1 MSSAADVG
9 SKRSRVSLG
18 ALKPLAPY
26 ALAHRGR
33 IGLALI
39 ALTVASAATLVV
51 PIAVRR
57 MIDFGFSDS
66 NAGLIRAYFL
76 AMIGVV
82 AVLALASGA
91 RYYLVMTLG
100 ERVVADLRADLFG
113 HLTRLD
119 PSFFDAEKTG
129 DIASRLSA
137 DTTQLKATFGSSASL
152 ALRNLFLFVGAMTMM
167 VVTSPK
173 LSAFVL
179 AAIPII
185 VLPLYAAG
193 RSVRERSRRAQDRLA
208 DATAFATESLSAV
221 RVMQSFLAE
230 RFTASRYREAA
241 FGAYEAARTMT
252 QARAIVTA
260 AAIFLAFGSVV
271 VVLWLGAQEV
281 IARKMTGGTL
291 SQFVLFAVFGAGALG
306 QLSEVWNEVSQAA
319 GAAGRIGE
327 IMAVKPRIVA
337 PPQPLRLAKPV
348 RGEFAFQN
356 VCFAYPGRE
365 DDAVLRDV
373 SFRIAPGETVAIV
386 GPSGAG
392 KSTLFQ
398 LALRFY
404 DPASG
409 AVTLDGVDVS
419 KLDPADLRAEIAL
432 VPQDAF
438 IFGATVADNIAYG
451 APGAT
456 REAVVAAAQQAAA
469 DGFISNLPRGYDTQ
483 LGERGVTLSGGER
496 QRIAIARAILKNAP
510 VLLLDEATS
519 ALDAENETLV
529 QGALETLMKGR
540 STLVIAHRLA
550 TIVNADRIFVIEAG
564 RLVEEGSHASLMAA
578 NGLYARLARLQFET
592 GAAALTAVARP
603 VGAVWRA
610 RIRLDSWA
618 SATYLRAFGLRHAGS
633 RRRGFGADRAF
644 SRGWAPKPVTTQSRS
659 WS

>member
-1 MSSAADVG
+1 MSSTDTG
-9 SKRSRVSLG
+9 SKRSRVSLA

-33 IGLALI
+33 IVLALI
-39 ALTVASAATLVV
+39 ALALASAATLVV

-100 ERVVADLRADLFG
+100 ERVVADLRADLFS

-119 PSFFDAEKTG
+119 PSFFDGEKTG

-152 ALRNLFLFVGAMTMM
+152 ALRNLFLFVGAITMM
-167 VVTSPK
+167 VFTSPK

-179 AAIPII
+179 AAIPVI

-241 FGAYEAARTMT
+241 FGAYEAARTMI

-260 AAIFLAFGSVV
+260 VAIFLAFGSVV

-281 IARKMTGGTL
+281 IAGSMTGGAL

-327 IMAVKPRIVA
+327 IMAVQRRIVA

-348 RGEFAFQN
+348 RGELAFHD
-356 VCFAYPGRE
+356 VRFAYPGRE
-365 DDAVLRDV
+365 DGSVLRDV

-404 DPASG
+404 DPGSG
-409 AVTLDGVDVS
+409 AVMLDGVDIS

-438 IFGATVADNIAYG
+438 IFGATIADNIAYG
-451 APGAT
+451 APGAS
-456 REAVVAAAQQAAA
+456 REAVVAAAKRAAA
-469 DGFISNLPRGYDTQ
+469 DSFISAMPQGYDTA

-519 ALDAENETLV
+519 ALDAESETLV

-550 TIVNADRIFVIEAG
+550 TIVNAHRILVVEAG
-564 RLVEEGSHASLMAA
+564 RVVEEGSHASLMAA

-592 GAAALTAVARP
+592 GAAALTAA
-603 VGAVWRA
+603 AEA
-610 RIRLDSWA
+610 A
-618 SATYLRAFGLRHAGS
+618 
-633 RRRGFGADRAF
+633 
-644 SRGWAPKPVTTQSRS
+644 Q
-659 WS
+659 

>member
-1 MSSAADVG
+1 MSSADAG

-18 ALKPLAPY
+18 ALRPLAPY
-26 ALAHRGR
+26 ALVHSTR
-33 IGLALI
+33 IVLALI
-39 ALTVASAATLVV
+39 ALAIASGATLVV
-51 PIAVRR
+51 PVAVRR
-57 MIDFGFSDS
+57 MIDFGFSDA

-76 AMIGVV
+76 AMLGVV

-91 RYYLVMTLG
+91 RYYLVITLG
-100 ERVVADLRADLFG
+100 EGVVADLRADLFT

-119 PSFFDAEKTG
+119 PSFFDSEKTG

-137 DTTQLKATFGSSASL
+137 DTTQLKATFGASASL
-152 ALRNLFLFVGAMTMM
+152 ALRNLFLFVGATAMM

-179 AAIPII
+179 AAIPVI

-193 RSVRERSRRAQDRLA
+193 RTVRERSRRAQDRLA

-230 RFTASRYREAA
+230 RFTAARYREAA
-241 FGAYEAARTMT
+241 FGAYEAARAMA
-252 QARAIVTA
+252 QARALVTA
-260 AAIFLAFGSVV
+260 AALFLAFGSVV
-271 VVLWLGAQEV
+271 FVLWLGAREV
-281 IARKMTGGTL
+281 ITHRMTGGAL

-327 IMAVKPRIVA
+327 ILAVKPRIVA
-337 PPQPLRLAKPV
+337 PANPLKLLKPV
-348 RGEFAFQN
+348 RGELAFRN
-356 VCFAYPGRE
+356 VSFAYPGRE
-365 DDAVLRDV
+365 DDPVLRDV
-373 SFRIAPGETVAIV
+373 SFRVAPGETVAIV

-404 DPASG
+404 DTAGG
-409 AVTLDGVDVS
+409 AVTLDGVDIS
-419 KLDPADLRAEIAL
+419 RLDPADLRAEIAL

-438 IFGATVADNIAYG
+438 IFGASVADNIAYG
-451 APGAT
+451 APGAA
-456 REAVVAAAQQAAA
+456 REAIVAAAKQAAA
-469 DGFISNLPRGYDTQ
+469 DGFISALPRGYDTL

-519 ALDAENETLV
+519 ALDAESETLV

-550 TIVNADRIFVIEAG
+550 TIVNADRILVIEAG
-564 RLVEEGSHASLMAA
+564 RLVEEGAHASLMAA

-592 GAAALTAVARP
+592 GAAALTAEA
-603 VGAVWRA
+603 A
-610 RIRLDSWA
+610 
-618 SATYLRAFGLRHAGS
+618 
-633 RRRGFGADRAF
+633 
-644 SRGWAPKPVTTQSRS
+644 Q
-659 WS
+659 

>member
-26 ALAHRGR
+26 AFAHRGR

-39 ALTVASAATLVV
+39 ALTIASAATLVV

-100 ERVVADLRADLFG
+100 ERVVADLRADLFS

-152 ALRNLFLFVGAMTMM
+152 ALRNLFLFVGAMAMM

-173 LSAFVL
+173 LSIFVL

-230 RFTASRYREAA
+230 RFTALRYRDAA
-241 FGAYEAARTMT
+241 FGAYEAARSMT

-271 VVLWLGAQEV
+271 VVLWLGAQELV
-281 IARKMTGGTL
+281 ARRMTGGTL

-337 PPQPLRLAKPV
+337 PARPLKLAEPV
-348 RGEFAFQN
+348 RGEFAFQT
-356 VCFAYPGRE
+356 VGFAYPGRE

-373 SFRIAPGETVAIV
+373 SFRVAPGETVAIV

-409 AVTLDGVDVS
+409 AVMLDGVDIS

-456 REAVVAAAQQAAA
+456 REAVVAAAKQAAA
-469 DGFISNLPRGYDTQ
+469 DSFVSDLPRGYDTQ

-519 ALDAENETLV
+519 ALDAESETLV

-540 STLVIAHRLA
+540 SISSSPTAGD
-550 TIVNADRIFVIEAG
+550 DRQRA
-564 RLVEEGSHASLMAA
+564 SH
-578 NGLYARLARLQFET
+578 
-592 GAAALTAVARP
+592 P
-603 VGAVWRA
+603 
-610 RIRLDSWA
+610 
-618 SATYLRAFGLRHAGS
+618 RH
-633 RRRGFGADRAF
+633 
-644 SRGWAPKPVTTQSRS
+644 
-659 WS
+659 

>member
-1 MSSAADVG
+1 MSSAADAG
-9 SKRSRVSLG
+9 SKRSRVPLG

-26 ALAHRGR
+26 AFAHRGR

-39 ALTVASAATLVV
+39 ALTIASAATLVV

-57 MIDFGFSDS
+57 MIDFGFSHS
-66 NAGLIRAYFL
+66 NASLIRAYFL

-100 ERVVADLRADLFG
+100 ERVVADLRADLFS

-152 ALRNLFLFVGAMTMM
+152 ALRNLFLFVGAITMM
-167 VVTSPK
+167 VFTSPK

-179 AAIPII
+179 AAIPVI

-230 RFTASRYREAA
+230 TFTASRYREAA
-241 FGAYEAARTMT
+241 FGAYEAARAMSE
-252 QARAIVTA
+252 ARAFVTA
-260 AAIFLAFGSVV
+260 AALFLAFGSVV

-281 IARKMTGGTL
+281 IAGQMTGGAL

-327 IMAVKPRIVA
+327 IMAVKPRIRA
-337 PPQPLRLAKPV
+337 PAQPMKLAKPV
-348 RGEFAFQN
+348 RGELAFHD

-365 DDAVLRDV
+365 DGAVLRHV
-373 SFRIAPGETVAIV
+373 SFRVAAGEMVAIV

-404 DPASG
+404 DPSSG
-409 AVTLDGVDVS
+409 AVMLDGVDIS
-419 KLDPADLRAEIAL
+419 KLDPAGLRAEIAL

-456 REAVVAAAQQAAA
+456 RDAVVAAAKQAAA
-469 DGFISNLPRGYDTQ
+469 DGFISALPQGYDTA

-496 QRIAIARAILKNAP
+496 QRIAIARAILKDAP

-519 ALDAENETLV
+519 ALDAESETLV

-550 TIVNADRIFVIEAG
+550 TIVTAHRILVIEAG
-564 RLVEEGSHASLMAA
+564 RLVEQGSHASLMAA
-578 NGLYARLARLQFET
+578 NGLYSRLARLQFET
-592 GAAALTAVARP
+592 GAAALTAA
-603 VGAVWRA
+603 AEA
-610 RIRLDSWA
+610 A
-618 SATYLRAFGLRHAGS
+618 
-633 RRRGFGADRAF
+633 
-644 SRGWAPKPVTTQSRS
+644 Q
-659 WS
+659 

>member
-1 MSSAADVG
+1 MPSAADVG
-9 SKRSRVSLG
+9 SKRSRISLG
-18 ALKPLAPY
+18 ALRPLAPY
-26 ALAHRGR
+26 AFAHRGR
-33 IGLALI
+33 IALALV
-39 ALTVASAATLVV
+39 ALAIASAATLVV

-100 ERVVADLRADLFG
+100 ERVVADLRADLFS

-119 PSFFDAEKTG
+119 PSFFDGEKTG

-152 ALRNLFLFVGAMTMM
+152 ALRNLFLFVGAITMM
-167 VVTSPK
+167 VFTSPK

-230 RFTASRYREAA
+230 KFTAGRYREAA

-260 AAIFLAFGSVV
+260 AALFLAFGSVV

-281 IARKMTGGTL
+281 VAGKMTGGTL

-327 IMAVKPRIVA
+327 IMAVEPRIVA
-337 PPQPLRLAKPV
+337 PAQPVRLAKPV
-348 RGEFAFQN
+348 HGELAFDD
-356 VCFAYPGRE
+356 VCFAYPGRH
-365 DDAVLRDV
+365 DDSVLRDV
-373 SFRIAPGETVAIV
+373 SFRVAPGETVAIV

-404 DPASG
+404 DPGSG
-409 AVTLDGVDVS
+409 SVMLDGVDIS

-456 REAVVAAAQQAAA
+456 REAVVAAAKQAAA
-469 DGFISNLPRGYDTQ
+469 DGFISTMPQGYDTP

-519 ALDAENETLV
+519 ALDAESETLV

-550 TIVNADRIFVIEAG
+550 TIVNADRILVVEAG
-564 RLVEEGSHASLMAA
+564 RVVEEGSHASLMAA
-578 NGLYARLARLQFET
+578 NGLYSRLARLQFET
-592 GAAALTAVARP
+592 GAAALTAA
-603 VGAVWRA
+603 AEA
-610 RIRLDSWA
+610 AL
-618 SATYLRAFGLRHAGS
+618 
-633 RRRGFGADRAF
+633 
-644 SRGWAPKPVTTQSRS
+644 
-659 WS
+659 

>member
-1 MSSAADVG
+1 MPSAADVG
-9 SKRSRVSLG
+9 SKRSRISLG
-18 ALKPLAPY
+18 ALRPLAPY
-26 ALAHRGR
+26 AFAHRGR
-33 IGLALI
+33 IALALV
-39 ALTVASAATLVV
+39 ALAIASAATLVV

-100 ERVVADLRADLFG
+100 ERVVADLRADLFC

-119 PSFFDAEKTG
+119 PSFFDGEKTG

-152 ALRNLFLFVGAMTMM
+152 ALRNLFLFVGAITMM

-230 RFTASRYREAA
+230 KFTAGRYREAA

-260 AAIFLAFGSVV
+260 AALFLAFGSVV

-281 IARKMTGGTL
+281 VAGKMTGGTL

-327 IMAVKPRIVA
+327 IMAVEPRIVA
-337 PPQPLRLAKPV
+337 PAQPVRLAKPV
-348 RGEFAFQN
+348 HGELAFDD
-356 VCFAYPGRE
+356 VCFAYPGRH
-365 DDAVLRDV
+365 DDSVLRDV
-373 SFRIAPGETVAIV
+373 SFRVAPGETVAIV

-404 DPASG
+404 DPGSG
-409 AVTLDGVDVS
+409 SVMLDGVDIS

-456 REAVVAAAQQAAA
+456 REAVVAAAKQAAA
-469 DGFISNLPRGYDTQ
+469 DGFISTMPQGYDTP

-519 ALDAENETLV
+519 ALDAESETLV

-550 TIVNADRIFVIEAG
+550 TIVNADRILVVEAG
-564 RLVEEGSHASLMAA
+564 RVVEEGSHASLMAA
-578 NGLYARLARLQFET
+578 NGLYSRLARLQFET
-592 GAAALTAVARP
+592 GAAALTAA
-603 VGAVWRA
+603 AEA
-610 RIRLDSWA
+610 AL
-618 SATYLRAFGLRHAGS
+618 
-633 RRRGFGADRAF
+633 
-644 SRGWAPKPVTTQSRS
+644 
-659 WS
+659 

>member
-1 MSSAADVG
+1 MSSADIG
-9 SKRSRVSLG
+9 RKRSRVSLA

-26 ALAHRGR
+26 AFAHRGR
-33 IGLALI
+33 IALALV
-39 ALTVASAATLVV
+39 ALVVASAATLVV

-57 MIDFGFSDS
+57 MIDFGFSDA

-100 ERVVADLRADLFG
+100 ERVVANLRADLFA

-119 PSFFDAEKTG
+119 PNFFDGEKTG

-152 ALRNLFLFVGAMTMM
+152 ALRNLFLFVGAITMM

-193 RSVRERSRRAQDRLA
+193 RSVRDKSRRAQDRLA
-208 DATAFATESLSAV
+208 DATAFAAESLSAV
-221 RVMQSFLAE
+221 RVMQAFLAE
-230 RFTASRYREAA
+230 KFAAGRYREAA
-241 FGAYEAARTMT
+241 FGAYEAARATS
-252 QARAIVTA
+252 QARAVVTA
-260 AAIFLAFGSVV
+260 AALFLAFGSVV

-281 IARKMTGGTL
+281 IAGQMTGGAL

-327 IMAVKPRIVA
+327 ILAVKPRIVA
-337 PPQPLRLAKPV
+337 PAQPLKLARPV
-348 RGEFAFQN
+348 RGELAFSD
-356 VCFAYPGRE
+356 VSFAYPGRE
-365 DDAVLRDV
+365 DGPVLRDI
-373 SFRIAPGETVAIV
+373 SFRVAPGETVAIV

-404 DPASG
+404 DPTSG
-409 AVTLDGVDVS
+409 SVMLDGVAIS
-419 KLDPADLRAEIAL
+419 RLDPADFRAEIAL

-456 REAVVAAAQQAAA
+456 REAVVAAAKQAAA
-469 DGFISNLPRGYDTQ
+469 DGFIAAQPQGYDTP

-496 QRIAIARAILKNAP
+496 QRISIARAILKNAP
-510 VLLLDEATS
+510 LLLLDEATS
-519 ALDAENETLV
+519 ALDAESETLV

-550 TIVNADRIFVIEAG
+550 TIVNAHRILVIEAG

-578 NGLYARLARLQFET
+578 NGLYARLARLQFDT
-592 GAAALTAVARP
+592 GAAALTAE
-603 VGAVWRA
+603 AVE
-610 RIRLDSWA
+610 
-618 SATYLRAFGLRHAGS
+618 
-633 RRRGFGADRAF
+633 
-644 SRGWAPKPVTTQSRS
+644 
-659 WS
+659 

>member
-1 MSSAADVG
+1 MSSAAAG

-26 ALAHRGR
+26 ALVHRAR
-33 IGLALI
+33 IVLALV

-51 PIAVRR
+51 PVAVRR
-57 MIDFGFSDS
+57 MIDFGFSDA

-82 AVLALASGA
+82 AMLALASGA

-100 ERVVADLRADLFG
+100 ERVVADLRADLFT

-119 PSFFDAEKTG
+119 PAFFDAEKTG

-137 DTTQLKATFGSSASL
+137 DTTQLKATFGASASL
-152 ALRNLFLFVGAMTMM
+152 ALRNLFLFVGAITMM

-179 AAIPII
+179 AAIPVI

-193 RSVRERSRRAQDRLA
+193 RSVRERSRRAQDKLA

-230 RFTASRYREAA
+230 RFTAGRYREAA
-241 FGAYEAARTMT
+241 FSAYEAARAMS
-252 QARAIVTA
+252 QARALVTA

-271 VVLWLGAQEV
+271 FVLWLGAREV
-281 IARKMTGGTL
+281 IAHRMTGGAL

-327 IMAVKPRIVA
+327 IMGVKPRIVA
-337 PPQPLRLAKPV
+337 PAEPIKLARPV
-348 RGEFAFQN
+348 RGELAFRN
-356 VCFAYPGRE
+356 VSFAYPGRE
-365 DDAVLRDV
+365 DDPVLRNV
-373 SFRIAPGETVAIV
+373 SFRVAPGETVAIV

-404 DPASG
+404 DTGGG

-419 KLDPADLRAEIAL
+419 RLDPASLRAEIAL

-438 IFGATVADNIAYG
+438 IFGASVADNIGYG

-456 REAVVAAAQQAAA
+456 REAVVAAARQAAA
-469 DGFISNLPRGYDTQ
+469 DGFISALPGGYDTL

-519 ALDAENETLV
+519 ALDAESETLV

-540 STLVIAHRLA
+540 TTLVIAHRLA
-550 TIVNADRIFVIEAG
+550 TIVNAHRILVIEAG
-564 RLVEEGSHASLMAA
+564 RLVEEGDHASLMAA

-592 GAAALTAVARP
+592 GAAALTA
-603 VGAVWRA
+603 
-610 RIRLDSWA
+610 
-618 SATYLRAFGLRHAGS
+618 ATEAA
-633 RRRGFGADRAF
+633 
-644 SRGWAPKPVTTQSRS
+644 Q
-659 WS
+659 

>member
-1 MSSAADVG
+1 M
-9 SKRSRVSLG
+9 R
-18 ALKPLAPY
+18 PLAPY
-26 ALAHRGR
+26 AFVHRGR
-33 IGLALI
+33 IGLALV
-39 ALTVASAATLVV
+39 ALIIASAATLVV

-57 MIDFGFSDS
+57 MIDFGFSAD
-66 NAGLIRAYFL
+66 NAGLIRVYFL
-76 AMIGVV
+76 GMIGVV

-100 ERVVADLRADLFG
+100 ERVVADLRADLFT

-152 ALRNLFLFVGAMTMM
+152 ALRNLFLFVGAITMM

-193 RSVRERSRRAQDRLA
+193 RSVRERSRQAQDRLA
-208 DATAFATESLSAV
+208 DATAFAAESLSAV

-230 RFTASRYREAA
+230 TFAAGRYRDAA
-241 FGAYEAARTMT
+241 FGAYEAARATA
-252 QARAIVTA
+252 QARALVTA
-260 AAIFLAFGSVV
+260 AALFLAFGSVV

-281 IARKMTGGTL
+281 IAGQMTGGTL

-337 PPQPLRLAKPV
+337 PAQPLGLAKPV
-348 RGEFAFQN
+348 RGELAFRD
-356 VCFAYPGRE
+356 VSFAYPGRE
-365 DDAVLRDV
+365 DGAVLHDV
-373 SFRIAPGETVAIV
+373 SFQVAPGETVAIV

-404 DPASG
+404 DPTSG
-409 AVTLDGVDVS
+409 AVALDGVDIS

-438 IFGATVADNIAYG
+438 IFGASVADNIAYG
-451 APGAT
+451 APAAT
-456 REAVVAAAQQAAA
+456 RQAVVAAAKQAAA
-469 DGFISNLPRGYDTQ
+469 DGFITALPQGYDTP

-496 QRIAIARAILKNAP
+496 QRIAIARAILKDAP

-519 ALDAENETLV
+519 ALDAESETLV
-529 QGALETLMKGR
+529 QGALETLMQGR

-550 TIVNADRIFVIEAG
+550 TIVNAHRILVIEAG

-592 GAAALTAVARP
+592 GAAALTAA
-603 VGAVWRA
+603 AEA
-610 RIRLDSWA
+610 A
-618 SATYLRAFGLRHAGS
+618 
-633 RRRGFGADRAF
+633 
-644 SRGWAPKPVTTQSRS
+644 Q
-659 WS
+659 

>member
-1 MSSAADVG
+1 MSSAADAG
-9 SKRSRVSLG
+9 MKRSRVSLG
-18 ALKPLAPY
+18 ALKALAPY

-33 IGLALI
+33 IALALV

-51 PIAVRR
+51 PVAVRR
-57 MIDFGFSDS
+57 MIDFGFSAA

-100 ERVVADLRADLFG
+100 EGVVADLRADLFT
-113 HLTRLD
+113 HLTGLD
-119 PSFFDAEKTG
+119 ASFFDAEKVG

-137 DTTQLKATFGSSASL
+137 DTTQLKATFGASASL
-152 ALRNLFLFVGAMTMM
+152 ALRNLFLFVGAVTMM

-193 RSVRERSRRAQDRLA
+193 RSVRQRSRRAQDRLA
-208 DATAFATESLSAV
+208 DATAFAAESLSAV

-230 RFTASRYREAA
+230 RFTAARYRDAA
-241 FGAYEAARTMT
+241 YGAYEAARAMS
-252 QARAIVTA
+252 QARAFVTVA
-260 AAIFLAFGSVV
+260 ALFLAFGSVV
-271 VVLWLGAQEV
+271 VVLWLGAREV
-281 IARKMTGGTL
+281 IAHRMTGGAL

-306 QLSEVWNEVSQAA
+306 QLSEVWNEISQAA

-327 IMAVKPRIVA
+327 IMGVRPRIVA
-337 PPQPLRLAKPV
+337 PAQPIKLAKPV
-348 RGEFAFQN
+348 RGELAFRD
-356 VCFAYPGRE
+356 VSFAYPGRE
-365 DDAVLRDV
+365 DDAVLGDV
-373 SFRIAPGETVAIV
+373 SFRVAPGEVVAIV

-404 DPASG
+404 DPSSG
-409 AVTLDGVDVS
+409 AVTLDGIDIS
-419 KLDPADLRAEIAL
+419 RLDPADLRAEIAL

-438 IFGATVADNIAYG
+438 IFGASVADNIAYG

-456 REAVVAAAQQAAA
+456 REAVVAAAKQAAA
-469 DGFISNLPRGYDTQ
+469 NGFISALPQGYDTQ

-519 ALDAENETLV
+519 ALDAESETLV
-529 QGALETLMKGR
+529 QGALERLMTGR
-540 STLVIAHRLA
+540 TTLVIAHRLA
-550 TIVNADRIFVIEAG
+550 TIVNAHRILVLEAG
-564 RLVEEGSHASLMAA
+564 RLVEEGTHASLMAA

-592 GAAALTAVARP
+592 GAAALTAEAE
-603 VGAVWRA
+603 AA
-610 RIRLDSWA
+610 
-618 SATYLRAFGLRHAGS
+618 
-633 RRRGFGADRAF
+633 
-644 SRGWAPKPVTTQSRS
+644 Q
-659 WS
+659 

>member
-1 MSSAADVG
+1 MSSADPG
-9 SKRSRVSLG
+9 SKRSRVSLA
-18 ALKPLAPY
+18 ALRPLAPY
-26 ALAHRGR
+26 ALVHRTR
-33 IGLALI
+33 IVLALV
-39 ALTVASAATLVV
+39 ALTIASGATLVV

-57 MIDFGFSDS
+57 MIDFGFSDA

-100 ERVVADLRADLFG
+100 ERVVADLRADLFS

-137 DTTQLKATFGSSASL
+137 DTTQLKATFGTSASL
-152 ALRNLFLFVGAMTMM
+152 ALRNLFLFVGAIAMM

-179 AAIPII
+179 AAIPVI

-221 RVMQSFLAE
+221 RVMQSFQAE
-230 RFTASRYREAA
+230 RFTAGRYREAA
-241 FGAYEAARTMT
+241 FGAYEAARAMS
-252 QARAIVTA
+252 QARALVTT

-271 VVLWLGAQEV
+271 FVLWLGAREV
-281 IARKMTGGTL
+281 IAHRMTGGAL

-327 IMAVKPRIVA
+327 IMGVKPRIVA
-337 PPQPLRLAKPV
+337 PAEPIKLAKPV
-348 RGEFAFQN
+348 RGELALRN
-356 VCFAYPGRE
+356 VSFAYPGRE
-365 DDAVLRDV
+365 DDPVLRNV
-373 SFRIAPGETVAIV
+373 SFRVAPGETVAIV

-404 DPASG
+404 DTEGG
-409 AVTLDGVDVS
+409 AVTLDGADVS
-419 KLDPADLRAEIAL
+419 RLDPASLRAEIAL

-438 IFGATVADNIAYG
+438 IFGASVAENIAYG
-451 APGAT
+451 APAAT
-456 REAVVAAAQQAAA
+456 REAVVAAARQAAA
-469 DGFISNLPRGYDTQ
+469 DGFISALPRGYDAL

-540 STLVIAHRLA
+540 TTLVIAHRLA
-550 TIVNADRIFVIEAG
+550 TIVNAHRILVIEAG
-564 RLVEEGSHASLMAA
+564 RLVEEGDHPSLMAA

-592 GAAALTAVARP
+592 GAAALTA
-603 VGAVWRA
+603 
-610 RIRLDSWA
+610 
-618 SATYLRAFGLRHAGS
+618 ATEAA
-633 RRRGFGADRAF
+633 
-644 SRGWAPKPVTTQSRS
+644 Q
-659 WS
+659 

>member
-26 ALAHRGR
+26 AFAHRGR

-230 RFTASRYREAA
+230 QFTARRYRDAA
-241 FGAYEAARTMT
+241 FGAYQAARTMT

-337 PPQPLRLAKPV
+337 PVRPMKLAKPV
-348 RGEFAFQN
+348 RGEFAFQS

-409 AVTLDGVDVS
+409 AVTLDGVDIS
-419 KLDPADLRAEIAL
+419 KLDPADLRTEIAL

-456 REAVVAAAQQAAA
+456 REAVVARGQA
-469 DGFISNLPRGYDTQ
+469 GGREQ
-483 LGERGVTLSGGER
+483 L
-496 QRIAIARAILKNAP
+496 
-510 VLLLDEATS
+510 
-519 ALDAENETLV
+519 
-529 QGALETLMKGR
+529 
-540 STLVIAHRLA
+540 RLRPA
-550 TIVNADRIFVIEAG
+550 
-564 RLVEEGSHASLMAA
+564 
-578 NGLYARLARLQFET
+578 ARLRYAI
-592 GAAALTAVARP
+592 G
-603 VGAVWRA
+603 RA
-610 RIRLDSWA
+610 RRDALGRRAPTHRYRSRDPQKRA
-618 SATYLRAFGLRHAGS
+618 SAASGRGDLS
-633 RRRGFGADRAF
+633 PRRRE
-644 SRGWAPKPVTTQSRS
+644 
-659 WS
+659 